1 MHSIED
7 VVREIYALGRVNRE
21 LQRRAVPEHPPACL
35 QALGVIA
42 RGEAVRVSDIAERLR
57 IDLSVASRQ
66 VAVLEASGWVTRT
79 IDPADGRAR
88 TLATTDAG
96 RAVLA
101 DTLARMAD
109 AYIGVLE
116 GWSEDELDVAPD
128 RVGAPARGL
137 RARVRAGARGLVYA
151 TPSSRSAS
159 RSRSA
164 SSTTCASGSRGR
176 AGPSAR
182 PSTTGRRASRSP
194 TCRSCARYWA
204 DELRLA
210 ARRGRG

>member
-42 RGEAVRVSDIAERLR
+42 RGEAVRVSDIAERCG
-57 IDLSVASRQ
+57 STSP
-66 VAVLEASGWVTRT
+66 S
-79 IDPADGRAR
+79 PAARSPCWRLGLGHPHDRPRRRAR
-88 TLATTDAG
+88 ADARDDRRG

-116 GWSEDELDVAPD
+116 GWSEDELDALQTVL
-128 RVGAPARGL
+128 ARL
-137 RARVRAGARGLVYA
+137 REDFARVSEPA
-151 TPSSRSAS
+151 
-159 RSRSA
+159 
-164 SSTTCASGSRGR
+164 
-176 AGPSAR
+176 
-182 PSTTGRRASRSP
+182 
-194 TCRSCARYWA
+194 
-204 DELRLA
+204 LA
-210 ARRGRG
+210 AS

>member
-1 MHSIED
+1 MHSIEE

-66 VAVLEASGWVTRT
+66 VAVLESSGWVTRT
-79 IDPADGRAR
+79 TDPADGRAR
-88 TLATTDAG
+88 TLATTEAG

-109 AYIGVLE
+109 AYTGVLE
-116 GWSEDELDVAPD
+116 GWSDDD
-128 RVGAPARGL
+128 L
-137 RARVRAGARGLVYA
+137 RALQTVLTRLRQDFARLSEPALAG
-151 TPSSRSAS
+151 S
-159 RSRSA
+159 
-164 SSTTCASGSRGR
+164 
-176 AGPSAR
+176 
-182 PSTTGRRASRSP
+182 
-194 TCRSCARYWA
+194 
-204 DELRLA
+204 
-210 ARRGRG
+210 